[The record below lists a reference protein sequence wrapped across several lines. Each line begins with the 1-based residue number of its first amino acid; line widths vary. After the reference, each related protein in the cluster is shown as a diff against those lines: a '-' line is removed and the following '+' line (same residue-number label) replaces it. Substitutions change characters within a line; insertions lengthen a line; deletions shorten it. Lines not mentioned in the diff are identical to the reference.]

1 MLYLASSS
9 PRRHILLEHL
19 HLPFFVLTK
28 PVDETLEVEVPP
40 CRQAEILA
48 ERKARTAAEVV
59 SEGLVI
65 GADTLVV
72 CSGRVLGKPADARE
86 AEKML
91 RLLQGRQHDVYTG
104 LAVVEKPAGRVLVAY
119 EQTKVKFK
127 PLTEHEIKRYVAT
140 GEPLDKAGAYAAQGL
155 GAVLIDGIK
164 GCFFNVVGLPLARLA
179 QMLKE
184 FGVDVLDS
192 GGL

>member
-9 PRRHILLEHL
+9 PRRRMLLERL
-19 HLPFFVLTK
+19 RLPFFVLAK
-28 PVDETLEVEVPP
+28 PVDEALDVEMPP
-40 CRQAEILA
+40 RRRVEILA
-48 ERKARTAAEVV
+48 ERKARTAAEDV
-59 SEGLVI
+59 SQGLVI

-72 CSGRVLGKPADARE
+72 CNGRVLGKPADARE

-104 LAVVEKPAGRVLVAY
+104 VAVVEKPAGRVLVAC

-127 PLTEHEIKRYVAT
+127 PLTESEIKRYVAT
-140 GEPLDKAGAYAAQGL
+140 GEPLDKAGAYAVQGV
-155 GAVLIDGIK
+155 GAIFIDSIK

>member
-9 PRRHILLEHL
+9 PRRRMLLERL
-19 HLPFFVLTK
+19 RLPFFVLAK
-28 PVDETLEVEVPP
+28 PVDEALDVEAPP
-40 CRQAEILA
+40 RRRVEILA
-48 ERKARTAAEVV
+48 ERKARAAAEDV
-59 SEGLVI
+59 SQGLVI

-72 CSGRVLGKPADARE
+72 CNGRVLGKPADARE

-91 RLLQGRQHDVYTG
+91 QLLQGRQHDVYTG
-104 LAVVEKPAGRVLVAY
+104 VAVVEKPAGRVLVAC

-127 PLTEHEIKRYVAT
+127 PLTESEIKRYVAT
-140 GEPLDKAGAYAAQGL
+140 GEPLDKAGAYAVQGV
-155 GAVLIDGIK
+155 GAIFIDSIK

-184 FGVDVLDS
+184 FGVDVLDP